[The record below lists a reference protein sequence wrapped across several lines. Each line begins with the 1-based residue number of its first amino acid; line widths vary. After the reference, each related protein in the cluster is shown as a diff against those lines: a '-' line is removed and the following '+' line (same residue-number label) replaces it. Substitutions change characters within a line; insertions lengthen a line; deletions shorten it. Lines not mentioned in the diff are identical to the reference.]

1 MSMRKQRCDF
11 SCDFNEDVCLLVR
24 LKTEKTSFQNW
35 KSSCSDNVDCK
46 FKKLLTNDIVGD
58 SIK

>member
-24 LKTEKTSFQNW
+24 LKTEKTSFQIW

>member
-1 MSMRKQRCDF
+1 MSMRKRRCDF
-11 SCDFNEDVCLLVR
+11 SCDFNEDVCLLVL
-24 LKTEKTSFQNW
+24 LKTEKTSFQDW
-35 KSSCSDNVDCK
+35 KSSCSENVDCK

>member
-1 MSMRKQRCDF
+1 MKCDF
-11 SCDFNEDVCLLVR
+11 SCDFNEEVCLLIR
-24 LKTEKTSFQNW
+24 LKQEKTSFQNW
-35 KSSCSDNVDCK
+35 KVNCSDNIDCK